1 MTRTAFVP
9 GYDPAK
15 EMSEKE
21 LLQSVIELAHL
32 YGWLVFHQLPA
43 TNRAGKWASFT
54 QGDTGFSDLVLAKGG
69 RVIFAEL
76 KSEAG
81 TLSLA
86 QLRVEGRQ
94 SGLVSLEARQIGLS
108 GEIERILKE
117 G

>member
-86 QLRVEGRQ
+86 QLQWKET
-94 SGLVSLEARQIGLS
+94 IGKNWCLWKPADWLS